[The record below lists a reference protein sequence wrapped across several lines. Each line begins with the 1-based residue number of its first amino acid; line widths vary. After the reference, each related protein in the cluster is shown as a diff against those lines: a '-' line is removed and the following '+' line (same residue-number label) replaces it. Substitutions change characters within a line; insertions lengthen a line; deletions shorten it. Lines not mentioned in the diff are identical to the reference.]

1 MTIALIGHGQTI
13 YDSKY
18 ILKIICALKT
28 SISEMIILGDAAF
41 KILAQKEWI
50 SNKHQKKLTL

>member
-50 SNKHQKKLTL
+50 SNKH